1 MRTRQKCLVLLFRR
15 MAREFAKAFYNSS
28 LWKDTVRP
36 AMLKRDRYMCQSKGC
51 YNPAEEVHHIIHLTE
66 ENINNPNI
74 TVNPKNLIS
83 LCGECHK
90 AIHRPDK
97 IAGLKKRASKQS
109 ILPEIEFDE
118 NGYPVPVSNPP
129 GGRA

>member
-1 MRTRQKCLVLLFRR
+1 
-15 MAREFAKAFYNSS
+15 
-28 LWKDTVRP
+28 
-36 AMLKRDRYMCQSKGC
+36 MLKRDRYMCQSKGC

-66 ENINNPNI
+66 ENINDPNI

-90 AIHRPDK
+90 AIHKPDK
-97 IAGLKKRASKQS
+97 VAGLKKRASKQS